1 MPSAA
6 VTSKGQVTIPK
17 SIRRL
22 LKIETGDRLDFV
34 VEKAGRIVLRAG
46 SSEVS
51 GLKGL
56 LHKPGRAAVTLEE
69 MQSAI
74 ARQGRPRR

>member
-22 LKIETGDRLDFV
+22 LKVEAGDRLDFV
-34 VEKAGRIVLRAG
+34 VEQAGRVVLRVG
-46 SSEVS
+46 SAEVS
-51 GLKGL
+51 SLKGL
-56 LHKPGRAAVTLEE
+56 LHRPGREAVTLEE
-69 MQSAI
+69 MQAAI
-74 ARQGRPRR
+74 LRKGRPRR